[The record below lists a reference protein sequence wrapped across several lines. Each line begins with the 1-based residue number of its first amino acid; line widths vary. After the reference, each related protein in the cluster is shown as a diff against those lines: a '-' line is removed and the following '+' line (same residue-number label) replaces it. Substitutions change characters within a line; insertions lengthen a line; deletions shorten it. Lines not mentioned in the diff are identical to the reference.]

1 VPKGEVLAAL
11 GGIEAIAETVGPA
24 NEMLAN
30 MRLAGGRVCQSDAHV
45 PDPEGWL
52 RALEERS

>member
-1 VPKGEVLAAL
+1 MLAAL

-24 NEMLAN
+24 NEMRAN
-30 MRLAGGRVCQSDAHV
+30 VRLAGGRVCQSDAHV